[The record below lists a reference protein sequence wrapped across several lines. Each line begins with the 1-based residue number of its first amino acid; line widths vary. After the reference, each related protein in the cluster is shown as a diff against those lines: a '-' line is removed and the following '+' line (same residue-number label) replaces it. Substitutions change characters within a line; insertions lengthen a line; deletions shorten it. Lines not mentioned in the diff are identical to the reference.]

1 MLYIRVQPIPMIYKH
16 DIENLQF
23 NIVRIGEY
31 ELCVFA
37 RLFDIG
43 IGISTIRSRMSKAY
57 VASFPVEKDDEAIRD
72 LYSLLAEVLR
82 QNPDIAPESLAMP
95 STSIAPEGVK
105 VSQYLRSLLPES
117 CETLPHMKLASLDQ
131 IAAIIHGHIHQSKVG
146 AAINN

>member
-57 VASFPVEKDDEAIRD
+57 VASFPVEKDDEAIRN
-72 LYSLLAEVLR
+72 LYCLLAEVLR
-82 QNPDIAPESLAMP
+82 QNPE
-95 STSIAPEGVK
+95 IAPEGVK

-117 CETLPHMKLASLDQ
+117 CETLPPMQLAFLDQ
-131 IAAIIHGHIHQSKVG
+131 IAAIIHGHIHQSKAG